1 MMSPI
6 ASVLVALALLTLHL
20 NAAYAGDVRELST
33 PFAGKRAILDGDI
46 PLWTKKE
53 YVDEAL
59 SRIKEAGF
67 NVYMPTVWQG
77 RGATWPSSYAP
88 WDSKLADRS
97 KTNFDP
103 LRYLIKRAH
112 ELGIEVH
119 PWFTLVLR
127 QGDIFPELALVDRP
141 QKAFDIH
148 NPRFRELMVNLIQE
162 VVVNYDVDGINL
174 DYVRAVDLCTSDK
187 CQEEYNHLYNR
198 NLKADALLFKVF
210 PDKVPSLIEY
220 QETAVTGFIQE
231 ISRSIRSKK
240 PHLLI
245 SADVFVGHA
254 PLSQGQNSVS
264 WVNNGLVDVIFRMDY
279 SRRINVASM
288 DATRLELRNPERQSL
303 LISNMSNPDEMIAG
317 QKHFA
322 RDGAWLTDTI
332 SMILNRWP
340 ETGIAV
346 YFYKYLTDEQIA
358 SLKGGLSHQQ
368 QSSLRSGGGISL
380 NR

>member
-1 MMSPI
+1 MMVFI
-6 ASVLVALALLTLHL
+6 AEMLMASALLFLHL
-20 NAAYAGDVRELST
+20 GVAYAGDARALST

-46 PLWTKKE
+46 PLWVTKE
-53 YVDEAL
+53 YVDDAL
-59 SRIKEAGF
+59 ARIKEAGF

-77 RGATWPSSYAP
+77 RGAAWPSSHAP

-97 KTNFDP
+97 KANFDP
-103 LRYLIKRAH
+103 LRYLIKKAH

-162 VVVNYDVDGINL
+162 VVMHYDVDGINL
-174 DYVRAVDLCTSDK
+174 DYVRAVDICTSDK
-187 CQEEYNHLYNR
+187 CQEEYNNLYNR
-198 NLKADALLFKVF
+198 NLKADALLFKVV
-210 PDKVPSLIEY
+210 PGKVPSLIEY
-220 QETAVTGFIQE
+220 QETAVTGLLRE
-231 ISRSIRSKK
+231 ISQSIRSKK

-288 DATRLELRNPERQSL
+288 DATRGELSNPERQSL
-303 LISNMSNPDEMIAG
+303 LISNMSNPDEMVAG

-322 RDGAWLTDTI
+322 RDGAWLANTI
-332 SMILNRWP
+332 SMVLERWP

-358 SLKGGLSHQQ
+358 SLKGGLSRQQ
-368 QSSLRSGGGISL
+368 HSSLRSFGSASM
-380 NR
+380 NP